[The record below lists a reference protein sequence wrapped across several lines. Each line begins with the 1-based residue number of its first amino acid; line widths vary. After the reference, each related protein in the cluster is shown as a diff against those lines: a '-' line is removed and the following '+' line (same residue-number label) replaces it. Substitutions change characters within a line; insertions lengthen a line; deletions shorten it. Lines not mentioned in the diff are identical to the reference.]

1 MFKKIIAILS
11 VVMAVLLSGCKNE
24 PPKCSDEQ
32 TLSLVRQIIFDLI
45 DKGWK
50 ITKEPALKGEKFTE
64 EDIEAVIGIQN
75 PITDAY
81 DENIKRYFCSATIVY
96 SSKLN
101 FFSSDDIEKQFPIEY
116 YSQLNDDG
124 EHFVAVEGI
133 PRSSLWDICLS
144 LYKMKKN
151 QIEGR

>member
-1 MFKKIIAILS
+1 MPRRIIAILS

-50 ITKEPALKGEKFTE
+50 ISQEPDLKGEAFDE
-64 EDIEAVIGIQN
+64 EDLEDVIEIQN
-75 PITDAY
+75 PVSNGY
-81 DENIKRYFCSATIVY
+81 DERIKRYACNATIVY
-96 SSKLN
+96 ASKFNL
-101 FFSSDDIEKQFPIEY
+101 FSSGDIEREVPIAY

-124 EHFVAVEGI
+124 EHF
-133 PRSSLWDICLS
+133 CC
-144 LYKMKKN
+144 Y
-151 QIEGR
+151 